1 MVRIS
6 TKTALEKKD
15 QGREPVLVTF
25 FEGLIGP
32 GGFVWAGNSSP
43 CGCEWGECF
52 GARTGFFIAL
62 CGGCG
67 KGCSAG

>member
-32 GGFVWAGNSSP
+32 GEFVWAGNSSP
-43 CGCEWGECF
+43 
-52 GARTGFFIAL
+52 
-62 CGGCG
+62 
-67 KGCSAG
+67 